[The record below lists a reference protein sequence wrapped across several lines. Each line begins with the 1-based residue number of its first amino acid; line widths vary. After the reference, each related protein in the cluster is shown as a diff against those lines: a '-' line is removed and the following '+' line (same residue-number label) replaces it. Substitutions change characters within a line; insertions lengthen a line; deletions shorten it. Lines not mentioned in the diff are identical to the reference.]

1 MNEHIIFILPKYNSS
16 EDRGWK
22 NRDHFKIFIA
32 KWQRKWQKQITT
44 VYRNGGWEISQEE
57 MRILFGCLSKLLLG
71 TGDWDTGEIQQLLVE
86 EGGWSGD
93 NSLGT
98 GWQDDGWIF
107 GDGWG
112 SWGIKNSGKEIYLVK
127 ESQENSYVQQGENL
141 SEERVLRRQLHQTC
155 GRKLISQ
162 HRGRVTR
169 KAGWSR
175 EEDKVKMSKRKEL
188 KTPPLQET
196 VGFGKCGST
205 WHAKALFCNFKSA
218 LLNNRK
224 IMESEVISS
233 WK

>member
-71 TGDWDTGEIQQLLVE
+71 TGDWDPGEIQQLLVE

-98 GWQDDGWIF
+98 G
-107 GDGWG
+107 
-112 SWGIKNSGKEIYLVK
+112 
-127 ESQENSYVQQGENL
+127 
-141 SEERVLRRQLHQTC
+141 
-155 GRKLISQ
+155 
-162 HRGRVTR
+162 
-169 KAGWSR
+169 
-175 EEDKVKMSKRKEL
+175 
-188 KTPPLQET
+188 
-196 VGFGKCGST
+196 
-205 WHAKALFCNFKSA
+205 
-218 LLNNRK
+218 
-224 IMESEVISS
+224 
-233 WK
+233 